1 MMRRALLRSC
11 STHQAKS
18 SKAAGSN
25 SKLLAGFVK
34 ADPFLAILRCQ
45 QSPLHILALEQ
56 VGGFPFRLDFTPQF
70 YWDYGGNSVALLV
83 CHVLDFRK
91 AHRFCSSNSLR
102 SITT

>member
-1 MMRRALLRSC
+1 MRSALLRSC

-34 ADPFLAILRCQ
+34 ADPFLTILSLQ
-45 QSPLHILALEQ
+45 ESSLHILALKQ
-56 VGGFPFRLDFTPQF
+56 VGGFSFRFDFTPQF

-83 CHVLDFRK
+83 CHVLDFCK
-91 AHRFCSSNSLR
+91 AHWFNSSNYSYM
-102 SITT
+102 